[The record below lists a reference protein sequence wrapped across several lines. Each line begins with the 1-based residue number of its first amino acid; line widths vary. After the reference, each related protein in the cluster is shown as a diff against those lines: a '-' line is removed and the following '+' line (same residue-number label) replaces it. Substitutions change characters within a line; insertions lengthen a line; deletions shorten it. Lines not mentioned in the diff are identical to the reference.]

1 MISAF
6 QPSGVPVIQVDGAND
21 SDSDDDDDD
30 DDDGDDEDKKDKS
43 QDGGEEGAE
52 LEVCTVY

>member
-30 DDDGDDEDKKDKS
+30 DDDDDEDKKDKS